1 MESIRVE
8 LPTGAWWDIKAEL
21 TRADRRFIDREVETM
36 AFDTMSRL
44 EQSGMSME
52 KLQDITSAAS
62 APTDNQKKWGAEEEE
77 AYILRCSVGWS
88 WDEEITA
95 ESIGERPDRFV
106 KRVLSK
112 MRELYVEED
121 DREGKSLSG
130 ESLSSLNLERLPLDG
145 TGTLS
150 KPSA

>member
-62 APTDNQKKWGAEEEE
+62 APTRGRRPTA
-77 AYILRCSVGWS
+77 ILLARRQETSDTTPNPVLIRS
-88 WDEEITA
+88 YK
-95 ESIGERPDRFV
+95 FV
-106 KRVLSK
+106 
-112 MRELYVEED
+112 
-121 DREGKSLSG
+121 
-130 ESLSSLNLERLPLDG
+130 
-145 TGTLS
+145 
-150 KPSA
+150 

>member
-8 LPTGAWWDIKAEL
+8 LPSGGWWDIKAEL

-44 EQSGMSME
+44 EQSGMSMD
-52 KLQDITSAAS
+52 KLQDITSAAAS
-62 APTDNQKKWGAEEEE
+62 SEGQKKWGAEEEE
-77 AYILRCSVGWS
+77 AYLQRCSVTWS
-88 WDEEITA
+88 WSEEISSD
-95 ESIGERPDRFV
+95 SIGERNNKDV
-106 KRVLSK
+106 DAVIAK

-121 DREGKSLSG
+121 DRAGKFQSG